1 MKNAGVWSAGI
12 RLRPCRYRSALIET
26 PWAARPVVHEAGTW
40 RGSVIA
46 AAATMV
52 ARSNRRVHMLVS
64 SGGLPNPQVT
74 HRRASSMPVDSCP
87 CVGIG
92 LRVASDYLPDPE
104 ELVLPAE
111 ACLSFFISLSHWL
124 VA

>member
-1 MKNAGVWSAGI
+1 MV
-12 RLRPCRYRSALIET
+12 T
-26 PWAARPVVHEAGTW
+26 PWAARPLVQEAGTW
-40 RGSVIA
+40 RGSDIA

-52 ARSNRRVHMLVS
+52 ARSKRRVHMLVS

-74 HRRASSMPVDSCP
+74 HHSVAPMPVDSGP

-92 LRVASDYLPDPE
+92 LRAASDYLPDPE

-124 VA
+124 AA